1 MTTDKTYH
9 AEATT
14 LDGGYIERTFDG
26 GGALRT
32 ACLFAQGIEED
43 GGTAYVTDETGETV
57 DHWAGYRVA
66 ITPQGQLALGYN
78 LTKTIMTSNSV
89 VTKLRSLYHAK
100 RTSSIR
106 PHWPKI

>member
-14 LDGGYIERTFDG
+14 LDGGHIERTFEGCD
-26 GGALRT
+26 ALKT

-57 DHWAGYRVA
+57 DHWAGYRLTLVPNGTDDS
-66 ITPQGQLALGYN
+66 IGLAFEVLD
-78 LTKTIMTSNSV
+78 KTSN
-89 VTKLRSLYHAK
+89 RE
-100 RTSSIR
+100 
-106 PHWPKI
+106 